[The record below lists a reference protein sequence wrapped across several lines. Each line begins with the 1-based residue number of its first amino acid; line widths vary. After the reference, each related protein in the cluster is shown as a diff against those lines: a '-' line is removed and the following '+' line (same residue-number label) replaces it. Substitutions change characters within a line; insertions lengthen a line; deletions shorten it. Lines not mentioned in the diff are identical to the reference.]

1 MFKKN
6 DILVIVDKKNP
17 YYLKLGKIVVL
28 EEGILVVEFPS
39 ISKFTR
45 EGELDNVSFVEE
57 DLRTICKILVVR

>member
-39 ISKFTR
+39 ISKFAR
-45 EGELDNVSFVEE
+45 EGEMDNVSFVEE
-57 DLRTICKILVVR
+57 DLRTICKILAVH

>member
-28 EEGILVVEFPS
+28 QEGILVVEFPS

-57 DLRTICKILVVR
+57 NLRTICKILAVR